1 MSKLWN
7 IIGDTAYM
15 REERRLPVPDHT
27 TEKLSCWTY
36 ADMKREFVRSMEF
49 FAENGFSDECVSLA
63 YICVCLKLYFTDEQ
77 ISLTPTRVCLKPYS
91 LDNKKSVEAMTENV
105 MANTIRVIEAFKV
118 GREQTEAPS
127 RQEYE
132 EQISVY
138 RSAETHG
145 LALSPEEQPEL
156 DRDIEKALEL
166 IKSLEYPNRD
176 EEDDD
181 DDGIEIPFD
190 RHFGIHYDKVI
201 KAPPPAD
208 SDARLRAK
216 LSDRA
221 YEMLTEYEREDE
233 IVDMDFLENGFL
245 KPNDL
250 ELTDE
255 LREFVELYAGREY
268 VWHYP
273 SFFMDY
279 PLSLC
284 SYRGYSVDLFISWS
298 CHCRGELYIIPAMS
312 EFIPAYTGPEVGSDG
327 KIHFWGAGY
336 CKNYPEFSP
345 LSPEEFFE
353 REARQRYRDQLVTDR
368 RRELENKYL
377 IPEIRTASM

>member
-1 MSKLWN
+1 MSKLWD
-7 IIGDTAYM
+7 IVGHTANT
-15 REERRLPVPDHT
+15 RKEHRLHIPDHT
-27 TEKLSCWTY
+27 TQKLSCWTY

-63 YICVCLKLYFTDEQ
+63 YNCVCLKLYF
-77 ISLTPTRVCLKPYS
+77 S
-91 LDNKKSVEAMTENV
+91 DNQKSVAAMTENV
-105 MANTIRVIEAFKV
+105 MANTIRVTEAFKA

-132 EQISVY
+132 EQIFAY

-145 LALSPEEQPEL
+145 LTLSPDEQTEL
-156 DRDIEKALEL
+156 DRDIEKALEM
-166 IKSLEYPNRD
+166 IQSLEDPKLD
-176 EEDDD
+176 EDDE
-181 DDGIEIPFD
+181 DGIDIDFD
-190 RHFGIHYDKVI
+190 KHFTIRYDKVI

-208 SDARLRAK
+208 SDTRLRAK

-233 IVDMDFLENGFL
+233 IVDLDFLENGFL
-245 KPNDL
+245 KPNGL

-268 VWHYP
+268 IWHAP
-273 SFFMDY
+273 CFFMDY
-279 PLSLC
+279 PLSLMW
-284 SYRGYSVDLFISWS
+284 YKGYSVDLFVSWS
-298 CHCRGELYIIPAMS
+298 CHCRGDFYIIPAMS
-312 EFIPAYTGPEVGSDG
+312 EFIPAYTGPDVGSDG
-327 KIHFWGAGY
+327 KIHFYGAGY
-336 CKNYPEFSP
+336 YKKYLEFSP

-353 REARQRYRDQLVTDR
+353 MEARERHRDGLLTER

>member
-7 IIGDTAYM
+7 KIGHTAYM

-36 ADMKREFVRSMEF
+36 TDMKREFARSMEY
-49 FAENGFSDECVSLA
+49 FAENGFSDEQVSLA
-63 YICVCLKLYFTDEQ
+63 YDCVCLKLYFTDEQ
-77 ISLTPTRVCLKPYS
+77 ISLTPDRVCLKPYF
-91 LDNKKSVEAMTENV
+91 LDNRKSVEAMTENV
-105 MANTIRVIEAFKV
+105 MANTVRVIKAFKA
-118 GREQTEAPS
+118 GSEQTEALS
-127 RQEYE
+127 RREYE
-132 EQISVY
+132 EQISAY

-145 LALSPEEQPEL
+145 LTLSPEERSEL
-156 DRDIEKALEL
+156 DRDIKNALEL
-166 IKSLEYPNRD
+166 IQSLEYPKQNK
-176 EEDDD
+176 DD
-181 DDGIEIPFD
+181 IEIPFD
-190 RHFGIHYDKVI
+190 RSFGIQYDKVV

-233 IVDMDFLENGFL
+233 IVDIDFLENGFL
-245 KPNDL
+245 KLNGL

-255 LREFVELYAGREY
+255 LREFAELYAGREY
-268 VWHYP
+268 AWHYP

-279 PLSLC
+279 PLSLM
-284 SYRGYSVDLFISWS
+284 SYKGYSVDLFVSWS
-298 CHCRGELYIIPAMS
+298 CRCGGGNYFIPAMS

-327 KIHFWGAGY
+327 KIHFYGVGY
-336 CKNYPEFSP
+336 YKKYPEFSP
-345 LSPEEFFE
+345 LSPEDFFE
-353 REARQRYRDQLVTDR
+353 REARERYKDGLLINR

>member
-7 IIGDTAYM
+7 KIGHTAYT
-15 REERRLPVPDHT
+15 REEHRLPVPDHT

-36 ADMKREFVRSMEF
+36 SDMKREFAKSMEY
-49 FAENGFSDECVSLA
+49 FAANGFSDECITLA
-63 YICVCLKLYFTDEQ
+63 YECIHLRCYF
-77 ISLTPTRVCLKPYS
+77 S
-91 LDNKKSVEAMTENV
+91 DNKNSAAAMTENV
-105 MANTIRVIEAFKV
+105 MANTIRVIEAFKA
-118 GREQTEAPS
+118 GSKQTEAPP

-132 EQISVY
+132 DQISAY

-156 DRDIEKALEL
+156 DRDIENALEL
-166 IKSLEYPNRD
+166 IQRLEYQKQD
-176 EEDDD
+176 EEDE
-181 DDGIEIPFD
+181 DGIEINFD
-190 RHFGIHYDKVI
+190 KHFTIHYEKVI

-208 SDARLRAK
+208 SDKRLREK

-245 KPNDL
+245 KPNGL

-279 PLSLC
+279 PLSLM
-284 SYRGYSVDLFISWS
+284 SYKGYSVDLNITWT
-298 CHCRGELYIIPAMS
+298 CHSKGKDYYIPAMS

-327 KIHFWGAGY
+327 KIYFYGAGY
-336 CKNYPEFSP
+336 YKKYPEFSP

-353 REARQRYRDQLVTDR
+353 REASERYRDQLLTER

-377 IPEIRTASM
+377 IPKIRTASM